1 VADVTSREERSRA
14 MGVVGAAFGLGLV
27 TGPVLGALSSHVN
40 LAEHFPVLEHL
51 GFNPFSMPALISLAL
66 CVVNIFWIRARFAE
80 TLPESARATAPEPR
94 VRNPLSAILGL
105 ENPAVRRAN
114 IVVFIYSVAFVAM
127 EATLTF
133 LAAERFG
140 YTARQNGWLLGF
152 LGLCAVVMQG
162 YIVRRLLKQAQE
174 VRLLSIGL
182 VLTALGL
189 VGIGFAGSPGW
200 LYAGLA
206 CLAAGS
212 GLVNPVAT
220 GLISLYA
227 DASSQGRVLGIYR
240 SLGSLARAITP
251 VAAGILYW
259 AFHANTTYVVAATL
273 ALAASAMACTL
284 PQPRK

>member
-1 VADVTSREERSRA
+1 
-14 MGVVGAAFGLGLV
+14 
-27 TGPVLGALSSHVN
+27 
-40 LAEHFPVLEHL
+40 
-51 GFNPFSMPALISLAL
+51 
-66 CVVNIFWIRARFAE
+66 
-80 TLPESARATAPEPR
+80 